1 MQLKEQHYTFDIIGQ
16 VKAKQSVKFA
26 QVGNYMRKY
35 TPKDVTAYA
44 NWVKM
49 SFLKQY
55 PEHRA
60 DILDGYYLKVEIRVY
75 MKVPDSFSNKKR
87 DAALCGFL
95 FPDKKPDWDNISKN
109 ICDALNGVAW
119 PDDKAIV
126 IGTVRKEYAQTDHV
140 CVDIMA
146 FKYLEGVEK

>member
-1 MQLKEQHYTFDIIGQ
+1 MQLKEQFYRFTIIGP

-26 QVGNYMRKY
+26 QVGNYMKKY
-35 TPKDVTAYA
+35 TPKDVTNYA

-49 SFLKQY
+49 SFLRQY

-60 DILDGYYLKVEIRVY
+60 DILDGYYLEVTIFVY
-75 MKVPDSFSNKKR
+75 FKVPESFSQKKK
-87 DAALCGFL
+87 DAALNRIIR
-95 FPDKKPDWDNISKN
+95 PDKKPDWDNISKN

-126 IGTVRKEYAQTDHV
+126 IGAVRKEYAQTDHV
-140 CVDIMA
+140 CVDIRA
-146 FKYLEGVEK
+146 FKYIEGATK